1 MNIKFNRMSKENS
14 REVMDIFNYY
24 VENGFAAYPETK
36 LPYEF
41 YGMFLE
47 MTKNYPAYVLKNT
60 DSEKVLGFCFLRAYN
75 PFPVFR
81 ETAEISYFL
90 EKDEVGKGI
99 GKEALRRLEVD
110 AKNAGINRLLAS
122 ISSENSESIKFHSK
136 NGFIE
141 CGKLCKVGKK
151 QGKYFDVIWMEK
163 ELK

>member
-110 AKNAGINRLLAS
+110 AKNAGINILLAS

-141 CGKLCKVGKK
+141 CGKLYKVGKK